1 MMWKRI
7 YALFVARNTEF
18 FRDRSAL
25 AWSILLPIMIIFVFA
40 YAFTDENPKKFKVAY
55 IVSASLV
62 EKDRV
67 TQENNPAFEKFMSTR
82 YIQFIPV
89 QAIDANLRKI
99 ERHQIDLLIDS
110 KTARYWINQTSP
122 NGYIVEKLLIAAY
135 AHSTRTPSTRTPIQT
150 MVDGD
155 QVRYL
160 DWVIPG
166 VMAMNMMW
174 GALFGIGFVIVRYRK
189 MGVLKRLRATPVKPI
204 EFLTAQI
211 MSRLWLLIV
220 VNTLIFI
227 GMDFFLNFR
236 MNGSYVDLFLVF
248 TLGCICLICCGLLIA
263 ARISNEEVANGMLN
277 LISWPMMFLSGVWFS
292 LEGAHPWMQKFA
304 LILPLTHVTE
314 AAREIM
320 IDGAGLAQV
329 SDHLLVLILTSII
342 LLLIGA
348 KIFRWE

>member
-1 MMWKRI
+1 MMWKRM

-40 YAFTDENPKKFKVAY
+40 YAFTDESPEKFKVAY
-55 IVSASLV
+55 LVASDLV
-62 EKDRV
+62 KE
-67 TQENNPAFEKFMSTR
+67 EGSPAFEKFKSTR

-89 QAIDANLRKI
+89 QAVDVNLRKI
-99 ERHQIDLLIDS
+99 ERHQIDLLIDA
-110 KTARYWINQTSP
+110 KTSRYWINQTSP

-135 AHSTRTPSTRTPIQT
+135 INSSQTPVKTT
-150 MVDGD
+150 VEGD

-166 VMAMNMMW
+166 VIAMNMMW

-227 GMDFFLNFR
+227 GMDFFLDFR
-236 MNGSYVDLFLVF
+236 MYGSYVDLFVVF
-248 TLGCICLICCGLLIA
+248 TLGCICLICCALLIA

-320 IDGAGLAQV
+320 IDGVGLTQV
-329 SDHLLVLILTSII
+329 LDHLLVLTFTSII
-342 LLLIGA
+342 LLVIGA

>member
-1 MMWKRI
+1 
-7 YALFVARNTEF
+7 
-18 FRDRSAL
+18 
-25 AWSILLPIMIIFVFA
+25 
-40 YAFTDENPKKFKVAY
+40 VAY
-55 IVSASLV
+55 LVASDLV
-62 EKDRV
+62 KE
-67 TQENNPAFEKFMSTR
+67 ESSPAFEKFKSTR

-89 QAIDANLRKI
+89 QSVDANLRKI
-99 ERHQIDLLIDS
+99 ERHQIDLLIDA
-110 KTARYWINQTSP
+110 KTSRYWINQTSP

-135 AHSTRTPSTRTPIQT
+135 INSSQTPVKTT
-150 MVDGD
+150 VDGD

-166 VMAMNMMW
+166 VIAMNMMW

-227 GMDFFLNFR
+227 GMDFFLDFR
-236 MNGSYVDLFLVF
+236 MYGSYVDLFVVF
-248 TLGCICLICCGLLIA
+248 TLGCICLICCALLIA

-320 IDGAGLAQV
+320 IDGVGLTQV
-329 SDHLLVLILTSII
+329 LDHLLVLTFTSII
-342 LLLIGA
+342 LLVIGA

>member
-1 MMWKRI
+1 MMWKRM

-40 YAFTDENPKKFKVAY
+40 YAFTDESPEKFKVAY
-55 IVSASLV
+55 LVASDLV
-62 EKDRV
+62 KE
-67 TQENNPAFEKFMSTR
+67 ESSPAFEKFKSTR

-89 QAIDANLRKI
+89 QSVDANLRKI
-99 ERHQIDLLIDS
+99 ERHQIDLLIDA
-110 KTARYWINQTSP
+110 KTSRYWINQTSP

-135 AHSTRTPSTRTPIQT
+135 INSSQTPVKTT
-150 MVDGD
+150 VDGD

-166 VMAMNMMW
+166 VIAMNMMW

-227 GMDFFLNFR
+227 GMDFFLDFR
-236 MNGSYVDLFLVF
+236 MYGSYVDLFVVF
-248 TLGCICLICCGLLIA
+248 TLGCICLICCALLIA

-320 IDGAGLAQV
+320 IDGVGLTQV
-329 SDHLLVLILTSII
+329 LDHLLVLTFTSII
-342 LLLIGA
+342 LLVIGA